1 MPSRRPSALTV
12 VLGSIFFFATHVFA
26 VSAVLGVD
34 FGTEYFKAALVKPGI
49 PLEIVL
55 TKDSRRKEASAVAFK
70 PSRGGV
76 TAGSYPE
83 RAYGS
88 DAIALA
94 ARFPADVYPNLK
106 TILGLTTDDDIVK
119 AYAARYP
126 ALQLEKHDVLESAA
140 FKSKAF
146 TAEEDAWLVEELL
159 AMQLQSIRKNAE
171 ISAGPDTTVRSIVL
185 TVPPFY
191 TIQEKRSI
199 QLAAELAGLKVLSLI
214 SDGLAVGL
222 NYATSRQF
230 PNINEGGKPE
240 HHLIFDMGAGSTT
253 AAVLRFQAR
262 SVKDVGKFNK
272 TVQEVTVLG
281 AGWDNKLGGDLL
293 NTVIVDD
300 MVKQF
305 IESKGAQKISAQA
318 EGVKAHGRA
327 MAKLTKEAERLR
339 HILSANTNTQS
350 SFEGLYEDV
359 DFKYKISRE
368 AFETMSEPVLA
379 GIASSVR
386 TALDKAGLTVD
397 DLDSII
403 LHGGATRTPFVQK
416 TLEDLAGSAEKVR
429 TNVNA
434 DEAAVFG
441 AGFRAAELSPSFR
454 VKEIRISEGSMYA
467 TGMKWTNVKEKQQQ
481 QRLWSPISPIGGVP
495 KEVTF
500 ANLEDFEIAFYQQ
513 IGETEVETSK
523 LATKNLTETVAA
535 LKEKYSCTD
544 SEIQFRVGLKL
555 AADNGEVEA
564 VKAVVECEAEVTESF
579 VDGVKN
585 LFGFGKKDQ
594 KPLEGDDKAEDAP
607 EDPESSSSTTSTE
620 SSETEASSSSTATDA
635 EASDKPAEEKEA
647 PKKKKEIVSIP
658 VKVAVEKTGS
668 PSLSTTAIKASK
680 ARLQAFENSDKAR
693 RQREEALNQ
702 LEGFTYKVRDLLEN
716 EAFVGASTAEERAT
730 LEQKASEASDW
741 LYGEGADATKDEFK
755 AKHKELSDIATRV
768 QARVTEA
775 EKRPELVSGLKE
787 ALDKSTV
794 FIDQIKDQIKEYND
808 WHASASASAASAS
821 ADSSSSTTTTE
832 AASSETP
839 AGDFDGLED
848 EETVTATADSTKS
861 RTMDDVVKEKGPIP
875 PLYTDEDVDTIESL
889 HVEITTWLV
898 KLESEQAAL
907 GPTDEPVL
915 LVKDLEARRAKL
927 DKAGMDLALKGVRN
941 FDKKTKKPTAS
952 KKDRKSSKTASAKPA
967 GQTIELG
974 KDGKMPTEAEI
985 EEILKRLKE
994 QDGGELPKHDE
1005 L

>member
-1 MPSRRPSALTV
+1 MPSRKPSALTV

-76 TAGSYPE
+76 SAGEYPE

-126 ALQLEKHDVLESAA
+126 ALQLEKHDVLGSAA

-146 TAEEDAWLVEELL
+146 SAEEDAWLVEELL
-159 AMQLQSIRKNAE
+159 AMQLQNIRKNAE
-171 ISAGPDTTVRSIVL
+171 ISAGSDTTVRSIVL

-272 TVQEVTVLG
+272 TVQEVAVLG

-305 IESKGAQKISAQA
+305 IESKGAQKISAQT

-368 AFETMSEPVLA
+368 DFEAMSEPLAA

-386 TALDKAGLTVD
+386 TALDKAGLAIE

-416 TLEDLAGSAEKVR
+416 ALEDLVGSAEKVR

-454 VKEIRISEGSMYA
+454 VKEIRITEGSMYG

-481 QRLWSPISPIGGVP
+481 QRLWSPVSPIGGVP

-500 ANLEDFEIAFYQQ
+500 ANLEDFEIGFYQQ

-523 LATKNLTETVAA
+523 LATQNLTDTVAA

-555 AADNGEVEA
+555 AADNGEVQA
-564 VKAVVECEAEVTESF
+564 VKAVVECEAEITESF

-594 KPLEGDDKAEDAP
+594 KPLEGDEKAEDAA
-607 EDPESSSSTTSTE
+607 EDPESSSTTASTE

-668 PSLSTTAIKASK
+668 PSLSTSAIKSSK
-680 ARLQAFENSDKAR
+680 ARLQAFETSDKAR

-716 EAFVGASTAEERAT
+716 EAFVGASTAEERTT

-794 FIDQIKDQIKEYND
+794 FIDQIKGQIKEYND
-808 WHASASASAASAS
+808 WHASASLSAASAS
-821 ADSSSSTTTTE
+821 SDSSSSTTTTE
-832 AASSETP
+832 AASTETP

-848 EETVTATADSTKS
+848 DEPATAETTTS
-861 RTMDDVVKEKGPIP
+861 RTMEDVVKEKGPIP
-875 PLYTDEDVDTIESL
+875 PLYTDEDVDAIESL

-907 GPTDEPVL
+907 SPTDEPVL

-927 DKAGMDLALKGVRN
+927 DKAGMDLAMKGVRN
-941 FDKKTKKPTAS
+941 FDKKGKKPTSS
-952 KKDRKSSKTASAKPA
+952 KKDRKGSKTGSAKPA

-985 EEILKRLKE
+985 EEILRKLKE
-994 QDGGELPKHDE
+994 QDGGEAPKHDE

>member
-1 MPSRRPSALTV
+1 V

-70 PSRGGV
+70 PSRGGA

-106 TILGLTTDDDIVK
+106 TILGHTTDDDIVQ

-126 ALQLEKHDVLESAA
+126 ALQLEKHDVLGSAA

-272 TVQEVTVLG
+272 TVQEVAVLG
-281 AGWDNKLGGDLL
+281 AGWDTKLGGDLL
-293 NTVIVDD
+293 NTAIVDD

-305 IESKGAQKISAQA
+305 VESKGAQKISAQA
-318 EGVKAHGRA
+318 EGIKAHGRA

-368 AFETMSEPVLA
+368 DFEAMAAPLST
-379 GIASSVR
+379 GIAAAVR
-386 TALDKAGLTVD
+386 TALDKAGLAIE

-500 ANLEDFEIAFYQQ
+500 ANLDDFEVAFYQQ

-564 VKAVVECEAEVTESF
+564 VKAVVECEAEVVESF

-594 KPLEGDDKAEDAP
+594 KPLEGDEKAEDAP
-607 EDPESSSSTTSTE
+607 EDPESSSSTTSSTE
-620 SSETEASSSSTATDA
+620 SSSTEASSSSSAADA
-635 EASDKPAEEKEA
+635 EASADKPAEEKEA

-658 VKVAVEKTGS
+658 VKVTVERAGS
-668 PSLSTTAIKASK
+668 PSLSTSAIKASK
-680 ARLQAFENSDKAR
+680 ARLQAFETSDKAR

-716 EAFVGASTAEERAT
+716 EAFVAASTAEERAT

-741 LYGEGADATKDEFK
+741 LYGEGADAAKDEFK
-755 AKHKELSDIATRV
+755 ARHKELSDIASRV

-794 FIDQIKDQIKEYND
+794 FIDQIKGQIKEYND
-808 WHASASASAASAS
+808 WHASASASASAS
-821 ADSSSSTTTTE
+821 AESSSESSSTTTE

-848 EETVTATADSTKS
+848 DEPATPAADSTKS
-861 RTMDDVVKEKGPIP
+861 RTMDDVVKEKGPVP
-875 PLYTDEDVDTIESL
+875 PLYTDEDVNSIEAL
-889 HVEITTWLV
+889 HVEITSWLV
-898 KLESEQAAL
+898 KLESEQSAL
-907 GPTDEPVL
+907 GPTDDPVL

-941 FDKKTKKPTAS
+941 FDKKGKKPTSS
-952 KKDRKSSKTASAKPA
+952 KKGKSSKTASAKPA

-974 KDGKMPTEAEI
+974 KDGKMPTEEEI
-985 EEILKRLKE
+985 EEILRRLKE
-994 QDGGELPKHDE
+994 QDGGEAPKHDE